1 MQGAEERRLRR
12 INHTSQGGTSEG
24 NAADDTLMVAQSCLP
39 AAGKGMMALDVTWTE
54 VQFHRLAEL
63 NADKA
68 ELARR
73 YESAP
78 DRDRAYQ
85 DLEKSLVK
93 RERERLEEFGKHR
106 LRPRLIDLERRL
118 SDVLK
123 GEGFAQVSTP
133 IIMSKGL
140 LSRMGIDEKHPL
152 TSQIYWL
159 GGNKCLRPML
169 APHLYFVLK
178 DLLRLWEKP
187 VRIFE
192 VGPCFRKES
201 RGAQHSSEFTMLNL
215 VEMGLP
221 EPSRGERI
229 RELADLVAR
238 AAGVKDYKLET
249 EKSEVYGET
258 LDVVSREGDIE
269 LGSGAMGPHPLDRP
283 WKITDA
289 WVGIGFG
296 LERLLMA
303 SEGKLSLGRMG
314 RSLSYLDGI
323 RLNV

>member
-1 MQGAEERRLRR
+1 MRGKNVDLVDLSDRTTHCFPKGEKMTA
-12 INHTSQGGTSEG
+12 SY
-24 NAADDTLMVAQSCLP
+24 VA
-39 AAGKGMMALDVTWTE
+39 WTE
-54 VQFHRLAEL
+54 VQYHRLVEL
-63 NADKA
+63 GAGKTD
-68 ELARR
+68 LGRR
-73 YESAP
+73 YKSAQ

-85 DLEKSLVK
+85 ELERAFAK
-93 RERERLEEFGKHR
+93 RERERLEEFRKHQ

-118 SDVLK
+118 SDALK
-123 GEGFAQVSTP
+123 EAGFAQMVTP
-133 IIMSKGL
+133 IIMSRGL
-140 LSRMGIDEKHPL
+140 LSKMGIDASHPL

-159 GGNKCLRPML
+159 DGNKCLRPML

-201 RGAQHSSEFTMLNL
+201 QGAQHSSEFTMLNL

-221 EPSRGERI
+221 ESSRGKRI
-229 RELADLVAR
+229 RELADMVATV
-238 AAGVKDYKLET
+238 AGVREYTLKI
-249 EKSEVYGET
+249 EKSKVYGET
-258 LDVVSREGDIE
+258 LDVVSNERNIE
-269 LGSGAMGPHPLDRP
+269 LASGAMGPHPLDP
-283 WKITDA
+283 AWKITDT

-303 SEGKLSLGRMG
+303 SEGTVSLGRMG
-314 RSLSYLDGI
+314 RSLTYLDGI

>member
-1 MQGAEERRLRR
+1 
-12 INHTSQGGTSEG
+12 
-24 NAADDTLMVAQSCLP
+24 
-39 AAGKGMMALDVTWTE
+39 MASAVTWTE
-54 VQFHRLAEL
+54 VQYHRLAEL
-63 NADKA
+63 DAGEPDL
-68 ELARR
+68 ERR
-73 YESAP
+73 YETGSH
-78 DRDRAYQ
+78 RDRAYQ
-85 DLEKSLVK
+85 GLEKQLAK

-118 SDVLK
+118 CDVLK
-123 GEGFAQVSTP
+123 EAGFAQVTTP
-133 IIMSKGL
+133 IIMAKGL
-140 LSRMGIDEKHPL
+140 LSRMGIDGQHPL
-152 TSQIYWL
+152 SSQIYWL

-201 RGAQHSSEFTMLNL
+201 QGSQHSSEFTMLNL

-221 EPSRGERI
+221 EASRGERI
-229 RELADLVAR
+229 RKLADLIVR
-238 AAGVKDYKLET
+238 AAGVKAYKLET

-258 LDVVSREGDIE
+258 LDVVSDKGDIE

-283 WKITDA
+283 WKITDT

-314 RSLSYLDGI
+314 RSLAYLDGI